1 MEEEITA
8 GNEPQDNP
16 KPTIDKKPQ
25 VYILR
30 DWKEYAGESF
40 LIIFSVLLALILTEF
55 INNLHEKHETKDLL
69 DNIRRELKINR
80 IFEKEQYAYHQQVLR
95 SIDSALASPEL
106 QKKIVS
112 NDEFHLQYIA
122 PHGVLYRYLDDV
134 AWEVAKSH
142 NISSKVDIKTMYLLT
157 YIYQDQARIM
167 KVEDE
172 VAKVFLSREAGKVEN
187 AHATLIL
194 IKNNYKGWAVDR
206 APGLLKQY
214 DKAIK
219 LLGEE

>member
-1 MEEEITA
+1 MEEETT
-8 GNEPQDNP
+8 EESTPPTPETNP
-16 KPTIDKKPQ
+16 DKKPQ

-55 INNLHEKHETKDLL
+55 INNLHEKNETKELL
-69 DNIRRELKINR
+69 DNIRKELKVNR
-80 IFEKEQYAYHQQVLR
+80 MLEKEQYAYHQQVLK
-95 SIDSALASPEL
+95 SIDSALANPGL

-112 NDEFHLQYIA
+112 NDEFHLKYIA
-122 PHGVLYRYLDDV
+122 PQGILYRYLDDV
-134 AWEVAKSH
+134 AWEVAKNH
-142 NISSKVDIKTMYLLT
+142 NISAKVGIKTMYLLN

-172 VAKVFLSREAGKVEN
+172 IAKVFLSREAGKVEN

-214 DKAIK
+214 DEAIAI
-219 LLGEE
+219 LGDEK

>member
-1 MEEEITA
+1 MEDEVNAA
-8 GNEPQDNP
+8 GPPQDPNP
-16 KPTIDKKPQ
+16 NIKSKSE
-25 VYILR
+25 VYVLR
-30 DWKEYAGESF
+30 DWKEYAGESL
-40 LIIFSVLLALILTEF
+40 LIIFSVLLALVLTEF
-55 INNLHEKHETKDLL
+55 INKIHDKNETRDLL
-69 DNIRRELKINR
+69 INIRNELISNKKA
-80 IFEKEQYAYHQQVLR
+80 EAEQYAYHLRVIR
-95 SIDSALASPEL
+95 SIDSALVNPEL

-112 NDEFHLQYIA
+112 NDEFHLKKIA
-122 PHGVLYRYLDDV
+122 PDGVLYRYLDDI
-134 AWEVAKSH
+134 AWEVAKNH
-142 NISSKVDIKTMYLLT
+142 NISSRISFRTIKMLT

-167 KVEDE
+167 KAEDE
-172 VAKVFLSREAGKVEN
+172 IAKVFLSREAGKVEN

>member
-1 MEEEITA
+1 MEEEVTT
-8 GNEPQDNP
+8 GNKSQDNP
-16 KPTIDKKPQ
+16 KPIIDKKPE

-55 INNLHEKHETKDLL
+55 INNLHEKNETRDMLV
-69 DNIRRELKINR
+69 NIRKELKVNR
-80 IFEKEQYAYHQQVLR
+80 MLEKEQYAYHQQVLR

-142 NISSKVDIKTMYLLT
+142 NISSKVDIRTMYLLT

-194 IKNNYKGWAVDR
+194 IKNNYRGWAVDR

-214 DKAIK
+214 DNAIR
-219 LLGEE
+219 LLGDE